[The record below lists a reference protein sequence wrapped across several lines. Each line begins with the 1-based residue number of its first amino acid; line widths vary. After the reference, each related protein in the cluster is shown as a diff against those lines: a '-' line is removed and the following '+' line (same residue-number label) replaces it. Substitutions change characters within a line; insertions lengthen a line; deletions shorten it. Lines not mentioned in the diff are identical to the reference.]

1 MFQKKLCLKRLALP
15 PERKFKILA
24 VTNDAI
30 MTLLVSNKKAT
41 LLSCNPYKADRIIVT
56 GAVTV
61 RGEAL
66 I

>member
-61 RGEAL
+61 CREAL